1 MRRGTDLPSRLLRR
15 TLRIMRFAGYFA
27 VQLVQ
32 ANFVVVREIVTP
44 GSGLCPAIVRIPL
57 RARTD
62 GEIVWMVL
70 FVGLTPG
77 TLPLAID
84 RPAPAMFVHGMH
96 VHDETAFRLRL
107 ATLEDRLLSAL
118 RPATADGRQSGPA
131 GDNDRG

>member
-1 MRRGTDLPSRLLRR
+1 MRHGVGLPSRLLRR
-15 TLRIMRFAGYFA
+15 TIRIMRFVGYFA

-32 ANFVVVREIVTP
+32 ANLVVVREIVTP
-44 GSGLCPAIVRIPL
+44 GSGLCPAIVRIQL

-62 GEIVWMVL
+62 DEIVWMVL

-84 RPAPAMFVHGMH
+84 RSAPALFVHGMH

-118 RPATADGRQSGPA
+118 RPATATGQPSGPA
-131 GDNDRG
+131 GDDDRG